1 MADRARYARSPLNGI
16 RQMSGL
22 LGPVGWVPLVVLAA
36 LSAVERFDATAFA
49 VLGPEIRDTFHL
61 SNGGFTTIATFSLV
75 LPILLAVPV
84 GYGGDRFNRIRLSAV
99 GAVVWG
105 VTAIFTGLA
114 PALAIL
120 IVARLAGGVGQL
132 VNEPVH
138 ASLLSD
144 YYPPEGLSGVFAV
157 YRLGSTG
164 AQAVAGVLA
173 GALGAAIG
181 WRPTFVI
188 LAIPTLLLV
197 AVLLR
202 LRDPARGASLAVT
215 VPDEE
220 RASMGEGYRRVRA
233 IRSLRRTWVAAFF
246 FGAGTLPFV
255 TYLSLFFKDVY
266 HLGSVGRGNI
276 TAVYN
281 VFSLAGILLGGYWAQ
296 SSVRRQ
302 RPELLPIVN
311 GGLVISSG
319 IGMLAMAAAPWQPV
333 SIAAV
338 CFLAMGIIGFLPAY
352 QTMVALVA
360 PPRLRSQAFAW
371 SLLWYAGGAL
381 LWTPI
386 VGSIGDAH
394 GERVAVFV
402 LGLLVTLGGAIE
414 TTVRAFVGRDIDQA
428 VKAKASADTDALL
441 ACRGVDMAYDRVQVL
456 FDVSFDVQKGEILAL
471 LGTNGAG
478 KSTLLKGISG
488 LVDPIGGSIFFEG
501 RDITHADA
509 RQTSGLGIVQ
519 VPGGRG
525 VFPTLTV
532 GENMRA
538 AGWMYR
544 KDRPR
549 LREAT
554 ERVLEYFPILRD
566 RWDTPAG
573 NLSGGE
579 QQMLSLGQAFIAR
592 PRLLLIDELSLGL
605 APTVVERLL
614 GIVEAIHDNG
624 TTVILVEQ
632 SVNLALRLAKRALF
646 MEKGEIRFSGLTS
659 ELLDRPDVL
668 RAVFLQGAASANG
681 HGNGSGASDRDSA
694 VRGAQ
699 TKAMETAASRR
710 RRTPA
715 KPTKSDLE
723 DRARRAAILEG
734 PVVLETHGLTKR
746 YGGIAAVSDVDLAL
760 HQGEILGLIGPNGA
774 GKTTIFDLVCGFTPA
789 DGGRVI
795 VNGADLSRRNA
806 SERAAAGVGRSFQ
819 DARLWPSLT
828 VREAIAVAF
837 ERSIETP
844 SAVAALFHLPAVTMS
859 EDDLNR
865 RVEEVLRLLGLRA
878 FRDKFVSE
886 LSTGSRRMVEI
897 AAILAHRPSV
907 LLLDEPS
914 SGIAQKETEAL
925 GPLLRQVQR
934 HLGCSMLVIE
944 HDMPLI
950 TGLADHLVALD
961 RGSVVTHGLPQEV
974 LHHPTVVESYLGTRD
989 ERDVLP
995 GRSPVGAKR

>member
-1 MADRARYARSPLNGI
+1 
-16 RQMSGL
+16 
-22 LGPVGWVPLVVLAA
+22 
-36 LSAVERFDATAFA
+36 
-49 VLGPEIRDTFHL
+49 
-61 SNGGFTTIATFSLV
+61 
-75 LPILLAVPV
+75 
-84 GYGGDRFNRIRLSAV
+84 
-99 GAVVWG
+99 
-105 VTAIFTGLA
+105 
-114 PALAIL
+114 
-120 IVARLAGGVGQL
+120 
-132 VNEPVH
+132 
-138 ASLLSD
+138 
-144 YYPPEGLSGVFAV
+144 
-157 YRLGSTG
+157 
-164 AQAVAGVLA
+164 
-173 GALGAAIG
+173 
-181 WRPTFVI
+181 
-188 LAIPTLLLV
+188 
-197 AVLLR
+197 
-202 LRDPARGASLAVT
+202 
-215 VPDEE
+215 
-220 RASMGEGYRRVRA
+220 
-233 IRSLRRTWVAAFF
+233 
-246 FGAGTLPFV
+246 
-255 TYLSLFFKDVY
+255 
-266 HLGSVGRGNI
+266 
-276 TAVYN
+276 
-281 VFSLAGILLGGYWAQ
+281 
-296 SSVRRQ
+296 
-302 RPELLPIVN
+302 
-311 GGLVISSG
+311 
-319 IGMLAMAAAPWQPV
+319 MAAAPWELV
-333 SIAAV
+333 SIAAA
-338 CFLAMGIIGFLPAY
+338 CFLAMGVIGFLPAY

-371 SLLWYAGGAL
+371 SLFWYALGAVF
-381 LWTPI
+381 WTPI

-394 GERVAVFV
+394 GERAAVFV
-402 LGLLVTLGGAIE
+402 LGLLVGVGGAIGA
-414 TTVRAFVGRDIDQA
+414 TVRAFVRRDIEQA

-441 ACRGVDMAYDRVQVL
+441 ACRAVDIAYDRVQVL
-456 FDVSFDVQKGEILAL
+456 FDVSFDVRQGEILAL

-488 LVDPIGGSIFFEG
+488 LIDPIGGSIFFEG

-509 RQTSGLGIVQ
+509 KQTSGLGIVQ

-544 KDRPR
+544 KDRAR

-573 NLSGGE
+573 SLSGGE

-592 PRLLLIDELSLGL
+592 PKLLLIDELSLGL

-681 HGNGSGASDRDSA
+681 HGNGSGDKGGA
-694 VRGAQ
+694 VRGGE
-699 TKAMETAASRR
+699 TKALETTAARR
-710 RRTPA
+710 RRAPA
-715 KPTKSDLE
+715 KPTKAELE

-746 YGGIAAVSDVDLAL
+746 YGGIAAVSDVDLTL

-789 DGGRVI
+789 DGGRVV
-795 VNGADLSRRNA
+795 VNGADVSRRNA
-806 SERAAAGVGRSFQ
+806 ADRAAAGVGRSFQ

-837 ERSIETP
+837 ERSVQTP
-844 SAVAALFHLPAVTMS
+844 SAVAALFHLPAVTLS
-859 EDDLNR
+859 EGDVDR

-995 GRSPVGAKR
+995 GRSPVGARR

>member
-1 MADRARYARSPLNGI
+1 MAERTRRSLGGI
-16 RQMSGL
+16 RAFGAG
-22 LGPVGWVPLVVLAA
+22 LGPVGWVPLLVLAG

-84 GYGGDRFNRIRLSAV
+84 GYGGDRLNRVRLSAV

-114 PALAIL
+114 PVLAIL

-144 YYPPEGLSGVFAV
+144 YYPPEGLSGVFAA
-157 YRLGSTG
+157 YRLGPTG

-181 WRPTFVI
+181 WRPTFVV

-197 AVLLR
+197 GGLVKLR
-202 LRDPARGASLAVT
+202 EPGRGASLEIAV
-215 VPDEE
+215 PEEE
-220 RASMGEGYRRVRA
+220 RASMGEGFRRVRA
-233 IRSLRRTWVAAFF
+233 IRSLKRTWVAAFF
-246 FGAGTLPFV
+246 FGAGTLPFI

-266 HLGSVGRGNI
+266 HFGSVARGNI

-281 VFSLAGILLGGYWAQ
+281 VFSLAGIVLGGYWAQ
-296 SSVRRQ
+296 ARVRRQ
-302 RPELLPIVN
+302 RPDLLPVVN
-311 GGLVISSG
+311 GGLVVTAG
-319 IGMLAMAAAPWQPV
+319 AGMLLMAVAPWEPV

-338 CFLAMGIIGFLPAY
+338 CFLAIGILGFLPAY

-371 SLLWYAGGAL
+371 SLFWYAGGAL
-381 LWTPI
+381 VWTPI
-386 VGSIGDAH
+386 VGGFGDAY
-394 GERVAVFV
+394 GERTAVFI
-402 LGLLVTLGGAIE
+402 LGLLVALGGAIE
-414 TTVRAFVGRDIDQA
+414 MSVRAFVGRDIEQA

-441 ACRGVDMAYDRVQVL
+441 ACRGVDVAYDRVQVL
-456 FDVSFDVQKGEILAL
+456 FDVSFDVEEGEILAL

-478 KSTLLKGISG
+478 KSTLLKAISG
-488 LVDPIGGSIFFEG
+488 LIDPIGGAVFFQG

-509 RQTSGLGIVQ
+509 KQTSALGVVQ

-544 KDRPR
+544 KDRVR
-549 LREAT
+549 LRQAT

-614 GIVEAIHDNG
+614 GIVKAIHDNG

-632 SVNLALRLAKRALF
+632 SVNIALRLAERALF

-659 ELLDRPDVL
+659 ELLERPDVL

-681 HGNGSGASDRDSA
+681 HGNGKASDGKGGA
-694 VRGAQ
+694 VRGAAPDALES
-699 TKAMETAASRR
+699 TTRR
-710 RRTPA
+710 RRRVPDR
-715 KPTKSDLE
+715 PTQAELE
-723 DRARRAAILEG
+723 DRARRAELLEG
-734 PVVLETHGLTKR
+734 PVVLQTHGLTKR
-746 YGGIAAVSDVDLAL
+746 YGGIAAVSDVDLTL

-774 GKTTIFDLVCGFTPA
+774 GKTTIFDLICGFTPA
-789 DGGRVI
+789 DGGTVF
-795 VNGADLSRRNA
+795 VNAHDMSRRHA
-806 SERAAAGVGRSFQ
+806 AERAAAGVGRSFQ

-828 VREAIAVAF
+828 VREAVAVAF
-837 ERSIETP
+837 ERSVDTP
-844 SAVAALFHLPAVTMS
+844 GAVAALFHLPSVTLS
-859 EDDLNR
+859 EEDVNN
-865 RVEEVLRLLGLRA
+865 RVEEVLHLLGLRA

-897 AAILAHRPSV
+897 ATILAHRPSV

-961 RGSVVTHGLPQEV
+961 RGSVVTLGLPQEV

-989 ERDVLP
+989 EREVLAGAAGP
-995 GRSPVGAKR
+995 GAGDGR